1 MPVRP
6 VIEGADFRS
15 ALTMLKTVDP
25 DMVKDLRKSLRSALG
40 SEARQIAGAMP
51 TTPPLS
57 GMANQGRLAW
67 PSRFSGTVV
76 LSPGR
81 RRRGGVSSL
90 VGLRVRGNPDAG
102 FRMAELAGSRSSGV
116 TPQGRAMI
124 ANLPGSARGGRFAY
138 AKFMKDRAN
147 LLRKAERVIADFVRQ
162 LNQRLERR

>member
-6 VIEGADFRS
+6 VIEGADFRE
-15 ALTMLKTVDP
+15 ALRTLKTVDP
-25 DMVKDLRKSLRSALG
+25 DIVKDLRKSLRSALG
-40 SEARQIAGAMP
+40 ADAKAIAGAMP
-51 TTPPLS
+51 ATPPLS

-90 VGLRVRGNPDAG
+90 VGLRIRGNPDAG
-102 FRMAELAGSRSSGV
+102 FRMAELAGSRSRGS

-124 ANLPGSARGGRFAY
+124 SNLPGNPKGGRFAY
-138 AKFMKDRAN
+138 ARFVRDRAN
-147 LLRKAERVIADFVRQ
+147 LVKKAERVIADFVKR
-162 LNQRLERR
+162 LNERLER

>member
-57 GMANQGRLAW
+57 GMAW